1 MFELN
6 PGLAIWTT
14 VVFVIFAFLLAKFGW
29 KPILQALNER
39 EQKIRG
45 SLEQAEKARQE
56 TAELMKQNEKNR
68 AAADEEYQRIVR
80 EAKALAEKMK
90 DEIVERG
97 RSEAQ
102 RHLDHAKDELRREV
116 DAAKQQ
122 LRGEVADLAIQ
133 AAGKIL
139 DESLDSKKH
148 QKLVETFLKQLP
160 EN

>member
-39 EQKIRG
+39 EQKIRD

-90 DEIVERG
+90 EEIVERG
-97 RSEAQ
+97 KNEAQ
-102 RHLDHAKDELRREV
+102 RHLDHAKEELRREV